1 MVLCL
6 SYLVET
12 DLLIYLLKTEVVSR
26 TLVGLAL
33 DWQGELLAQRLVALK
48 AE

>member
-1 MVLCL
+1 M
-6 SYLVET
+6 YLVET
-12 DLLIYLLKTEVVSR
+12 DLLIYLLQTEVVSG

-33 DWQGELLAQRLVALK
+33 DQQDELLAQCLAALK